1 MVWNIL
7 KLMLTRWLSMKR
19 WNNFPRIED
28 VSHLDNV
35 WFVMHV
41 SLFLAY
47 LEEKDWAKIDRE
59 FLLKRI
65 IFNSFSGLIL
75 SDISSWTR
83 DYILKINDTVFSEI
97 ENKAFDFLLSQDA
110 PEYIKKDIK
119 DVLNNKEKK
128 LELFIIE
135 ASKKYAWYMEC
146 KINEKVFWDIYEVPL
161 NQINLYLEDKRID
174 LKSLDILLKNDNY
187 KKYLTHIR
195 RLSHSMRWNQN
206 KRIFPISVMS
216 HLVVITF
223 ISYIIWKIENDS
235 WANYDIQELM
245 LRSVYHDIPE
255 AITWDIITPTKKAVE
270 WFEEVLEKVEIK
282 MMDDYIF
289 SYVDLEYKEEVFD
302 YMLYPFDWELW
313 KIAKH
318 ADILSALF
326 EAKIERNFW
335 WKIFGEIYRNIKKVV
350 NKYWTKSVDYLLKN
364 GIDSFDEKL
373 WDINLWN
380 IKK

>member
-235 WANYDIQELM
+235 WSNYDIQELM